1 MPIFRVKSEKFTP
14 AKKIYTD
21 AVSGVS
27 DNYQVWNLHV
37 QRVQNMYG
45 KVFKAE
51 LRPAEV
57 DPRFKVFLDLIA
69 VSKIKLTLLRFCEL
83 EFWNE

>member
-1 MPIFRVKSEKFTP
+1 
-14 AKKIYTD
+14 
-21 AVSGVS
+21 
-27 DNYQVWNLHV
+27 
-37 QRVQNMYG
+37 MYG

-83 EFWNE
+83 EF